1 VSPCE
6 EADLDLGVPSRDW
19 LSGRHSS
26 ETIKMLNDGP
36 LDVRYGSQTD
46 MDLPLNQ
53 VCFAPVS
60 GHSIVVIPR
69 RNRNSHSHQARI
81 LKRPLAPAAFAPPAT
96 ADRPAVSPVARR
108 AKGG

>member
-6 EADLDLGVPSRDW
+6 EADLDLGVTSRDL

-69 RNRNSHSHQARI
+69 RNRSTDSAPSRI
-81 LKRPLAPAAFAPPAT
+81 LKRPLTAAAF
-96 ADRPAVSPVARR
+96 RSSSC
-108 AKGG
+108 GG